1 MPVAAGPFQVRGSLA
16 ASSPPGRRSCV
27 PGTQPGR
34 VLSSRLT
41 FNTIA
46 QYVRFVLTPTDG
58 ASWDYGQQVRQSH
71 QQVSARPLSVT
82 PSSFYQELTKETD
95 ICFSLLSGLK

>member
-1 MPVAAGPFQVRGSLA
+1 MPVAAGPFQVPGSLA
-16 ASSPPGRRSCV
+16 ASSPPGRCSCV

-58 ASWDYGQQVRQSH
+58 ASWLTTVSRCVKVTSKCLRVR
-71 QQVSARPLSVT
+71 
-82 PSSFYQELTKETD
+82 
-95 ICFSLLSGLK
+95 